1 MRTDYDTLMDDF
13 ASRANIGNLANAER
27 AAIETLLTFGEY
39 ISSTEADALGVVL
52 PGALGDAVTEFRT
65 ESPDD
70 PSVERFVSQV
80 AERQG
85 FGTQPTEALG
95 HTRAILAAI
104 AAHGGHEELQR
115 TRDQLPDEFERL
127 FELAEL
133 AG

>member
-39 ISSTEADALGVVL
+39 ISVSEADALGVVL

-65 ESPDD
+65 ESPDERT
-70 PSVERFVSQV
+70 VEGFVRQV

-85 FGTQPTEALG
+85 FGTDAAEALG
-95 HTRAILAAI
+95 HTRAILATI
-104 AAHGGHEELQR
+104 AAHGGHDELQR
-115 TRDQLPDEFERL
+115 TRDQLPDEFGSL
-127 FELAEL
+127 FEPAEL